1 MDRCHLNVILHFLSI
16 CLMVA
21 LMLFLQIVQAEE
33 GRLSKQQHP
42 VTELMLVCGMG
53 TADHCPSHAPALAV
67 PDSATGACFSLEFLL
82 LNFVIFCSKSFKGV
96 FRRIFPTLEG
106 DGSVHTFLMVLL
118 ANLGFLL
125 PHNRWWRSPG
135 YAQSPSLSVC
145 VTFPGTKIFS

>member
-21 LMLFLQIVQAEE
+21 LMLFLQIVHAEE

-53 TADHCPSHAPALAV
+53 TAQHCPSHAPALTV
-67 PDSATGACFSLEFLL
+67 PDSVTGACFSFEFLL
-82 LNFVIFCSKSFKGV
+82 LNFVIFCSKSFKRA

-125 PHNRWWRSPG
+125 PHDWW
-135 YAQSPSLSVC
+135 
-145 VTFPGTKIFS
+145 